1 MNLGKFLGIQVMN
14 GQKKSSH
21 THGMYRQVGNWE
33 TFAAHAFSGLHF
45 RKMIYHSYIPLR
57 FGSFFKHCLS
67 QK

>member
-1 MNLGKFLGIQVMN
+1 MYEAVPCLEKNEFGKFLGIQVMN

-45 RKMIYHSYIPLR
+45 RNNFITVIFL
-57 FGSFFKHCLS
+57 
-67 QK
+67 